1 MFRFGSGSQWS
12 TSIKKNKK
20 QKVIFFI
27 VVYVSQQTRKL
38 QTDRGLTD
46 VWYDEMLCNEDANVN
61 AANLFIWVYYIYF
74 SWKSAYKCIA
84 TVNICMVNVANDTKM
99 SYVLKGCWTTL
110 VSLIELHFSF
120 SFRSRLFVM
129 SPNQGF

>member
-46 VWYDEMLCNEDANVN
+46 V
-61 AANLFIWVYYIYF
+61 
-74 SWKSAYKCIA
+74 
-84 TVNICMVNVANDTKM
+84 
-99 SYVLKGCWTTL
+99 
-110 VSLIELHFSF
+110 
-120 SFRSRLFVM
+120 
-129 SPNQGF
+129 